1 VTEFPNV
8 DRAGRTVGAMIVDMG
23 TDDTGSDVPSKPRPQ
38 RPRTRPPSR
47 SAAGFSSALG
57 TVGATVAVGQIAN
70 EDSVA
75 PGTRFSAKSMAS
87 QRRRL
92 GFSATECGLLIGAS
106 AQSVHNWDEGKAR
119 PRAQHL
125 PAIIALRK
133 LGRRHAN
140 DPGEPQGR
148 LRRRPWRGE
157 RRGSPE
163 TSLLKEDRRRTPPA
177 LRRAASAR
185 PVQSRRSLL
194 ATLSRRSMWQVVAP
208 KADRR

>member
-1 VTEFPNV
+1 MSNIASALKEEISRISRKEIRRETAVLKKSSGIHRSEIAALKRRV
-8 DRAGRTVGAMIVDMG
+8 LELERHLRRVSRAGEQSMPVAANGDSA
-23 TDDTGSDVPSKPRPQ
+23 PS
-38 RPRTRPPSR
+38 
-47 SAAGFSSALG
+47 
-57 TVGATVAVGQIAN
+57 
-70 EDSVA
+70 
-75 PGTRFSAKSMAS
+75 GTRFSAKSMAA
-87 QRRRL
+87 QRKRL
-92 GFSATECGLLIGAS
+92 GLSAAECGLLIGAS

>member
-47 SAAGFSSALG
+47 SAAGVSSALG

-92 GFSATECGLLIGAS
+92 GFSPPNAGFLS
-106 AQSVHNWDEGKAR
+106 AHPPSRSTTGTRE
-119 PRAQHL
+119 
-125 PAIIALRK
+125 
-133 LGRRHAN
+133 RHA
-140 DPGEPQGR
+140 R
-148 LRRRPWRGE
+148 
-157 RRGSPE
+157 
-163 TSLLKEDRRRTPPA
+163 A
-177 LRRAASAR
+177 LSTC
-185 PVQSRRSLL
+185 RRSLRSGSWGVDTRTIL
-194 ATLSRRSMWQVVAP
+194 ESR
-208 KADRR
+208 KAA